1 MTWASKLGLPESWIL
16 EDLPAGA
23 IPIVEGYEGDRVDYI
38 DHGLGIRTIHLPR
51 TGRWLPGFLVHKPA
65 DSMVTFLAKRLDEE
79 LPGGVGR
86 ILFQSQHMFMFVKKG
101 LK

>member
-16 EDLPAGA
+16 EDLPTGA
-23 IPIVEGYEGDRVDYI
+23 IPVVEGDEGDRVDYI
-38 DHGLGIRTIHLPR
+38 DHGLGIRTIRLPR
-51 TGRWLPGFLVHKPA
+51 TGWWLPGFLVQKPA
-65 DSMVTFLAKRLDEE
+65 DSMVTFLAKQLDEG

-86 ILFQSQHMFMFVKKG
+86 ILFQGQHMFMFVQDG